1 MHKHVEWDAPGTDSV
16 MHHFERDPAD
26 HDDPGPGDILSARH
40 EGAIVRVRVEAYVD
54 GTSIG
59 EVVALIS
66 ANNGRRMKSY
76 GKLAL
81 GDTVRLPDASR
92 ALEPHRDTHEGDDA
106 AQD

>member
-1 MHKHVEWDAPGTDSV
+1 MHKHVDWDDPGADSV
-16 MHHFERDPAD
+16 MHHFERDPAGRS
-26 HDDPGPGDILSARH
+26 DPGPGDILSARH

-59 EVVALIS
+59 EVVAIIALG
-66 ANNGRRMKSY
+66 NGRRMKSH

-92 ALEPHRDTHEGDDA
+92 ALEPHRETREGDDD